1 MTARRLDGAT
11 LAAFASAIVI
21 GGSNFVAVRYLN
33 AEIPPFASAGV
44 RFSIA
49 SLLFFL
55 AMRVARI
62 PFPYGAA
69 LAGALVYGVLNFA
82 MGYAFAYTGLQQV
95 PAGTASVIVATVPL
109 LTTVLAV
116 AHRIERPDPRPFIG
130 ALIGFAGIA
139 VIFVEQLS
147 ANVPPFYLLAMA
159 GSALT
164 AAEATVLVKRFPR
177 THPISTN
184 AIAMLVG
191 GLALVGL
198 SAITG
203 EHATVPH
210 LAVTW
215 WIFAYIATL
224 GTAGLFVPL
233 LYVIN
238 RWTASA
244 ASYALLAAPL
254 VAISLG
260 AALRGEA
267 VTPFFLIG
275 AVIVAAGVYIGA
287 IRQSA
292 GA

>member
-1 MTARRLDGAT
+1 MTARPDRVT
-11 LAAFASAIVI
+11 LAAFLVLILI

-33 AEIPPFASAGV
+33 AEIPPFASAGA
-44 RFSIA
+44 RFCVA
-49 SLLFFL
+49 SLLFFV
-55 AMRVARI
+55 AMRVTRT

-69 LAGALVYGVLNFA
+69 VAGALVYGVVNFA
-82 MGYAFAYTGLQQV
+82 LGYAFAYTGLQQV
-95 PAGTASVIVATVPL
+95 PAGTASVIMATVPL

-116 AHRIERPDPRPFIG
+116 VHRIERPDPRPFIG

-147 ANVPPFYLLAMA
+147 ANVPPLYMLAMT
-159 GSALT
+159 GSALS
-164 AAEATVLVKRFPR
+164 AAEAAVLVKRFPR

-191 GLALVGL
+191 GVALVLL
-198 SAITG
+198 SVITG
-203 EHATVPH
+203 EHVTVPY

-215 WIFAYIATL
+215 WVFAYIATL

-238 RWTASA
+238 SWTASA
-244 ASYALLAAPL
+244 ATYALLAAPI

-260 AALRGEA
+260 SVLRSEP
-267 VTPFFLIG
+267 VTPFFLVG
-275 AVIVAAGVYIGA
+275 ALIVAAGVYIGA
-287 IRQSA
+287 LRRSA